1 MELLGLAPYGGGRR
15 LCYHT
20 LTMNEATAFPVQRP
34 RRFRFD
40 WIVPVL
46 RHPRAALAEIAAQLQ
61 GVWLTP
67 LLLLTV
73 TGLLL
78 VAVAGPIKI
87 TAAQAGG
94 FELPPEAEFWTPEQ
108 QAAYFQAQ
116 QATSGPVF
124 VYVFPALLTVL
135 GVWLG
140 WLIVAGLLHLV
151 LTLLGGRVTSGS
163 TLNLV
168 AWASLPFVIRDLAQA
183 GFMLYAKQLVPGA
196 GLSGFAPSG
205 EGLTATLVVEVLK
218 QIDIY
223 GLWFA
228 VLLVIGVQAASGLR
242 GNKALTA
249 VLITLAV
256 GLVLMVLPGVI
267 AGQLGGLSGGIP
279 FLGF

>member
-1 MELLGLAPYGGGRR
+1 
-15 LCYHT
+15 
-20 LTMNEATAFPVQRP
+20 MNDATALPLQRP

-40 WIVPVL
+40 WIMPVL
-46 RHPRAALAEIAAQLQ
+46 RHPRAALAEITAQLQ

-67 LLLLTV
+67 LLLLTIS
-73 TGLLL
+73 GLLL

-87 TAAQAGG
+87 TAAQMGG
-94 FELPPEAEFWTPEQ
+94 VELPPEAEFWTPEQ
-108 QAAYFQAQ
+108 QAAWFQAQ

-135 GVWLG
+135 GVWFG

-168 AWASLPFVIRDLAQA
+168 AWASLPFVIRDLVRVA
-183 GFMLYAKQLVPGA
+183 FMLYSKQLVDSPGLA
-196 GLSGFAPSG
+196 GFAPAG
-205 EGLTATLVVEVLK
+205 EGIVPAFLTEMLK
-218 QIDIY
+218 HIDLY

-228 VLLVIGVQAASGLR
+228 VLMVIGVRAASGLR
-242 GNKALTA
+242 SSKALTA

-256 GLVLMVLPGVI
+256 VLLLMVLPGVL
-267 AGQLGGLSGGIP
+267 AAQFGGLGGAIP

>member
-1 MELLGLAPYGGGRR
+1 
-15 LCYHT
+15 
-20 LTMNEATAFPVQRP
+20 MNEATALPVQRP

-40 WIVPVL
+40 WIIPLL
-46 RHPRAALAEIAAQLQ
+46 RHPRATLTEITGQLQ

-73 TGLLL
+73 SGLLL
-78 VAVAGPIKI
+78 VAIAGPIKI
-87 TAAQAGG
+87 TAAQMGG
-94 FELPPEAEFWTPEQ
+94 VQLPPESEFWTPEQ
-108 QAAYFQAQ
+108 QAAFLQAQ

-135 GVWLG
+135 GVWFG

-168 AWASLPFVIRDLAQA
+168 AWASLPFILRDLVRA
-183 GFMLYAKQLVPGA
+183 GFMLATKQLVANPGLA
-196 GLSGFAPSG
+196 GFAPAG
-205 EGLTATLVVEVLK
+205 EGPLYALVVELLK
-218 QIDIY
+218 QIDVY

-228 VLLVIGVQAASGLR
+228 ALLVIGVQVASGLR
-242 GNKALTA
+242 GGKAFVA
-249 VLITLAV
+249 VLLTLLV
-256 GLVLMVLPGVI
+256 VLVLMVLPAVI
-267 AGQLGGLSGGIP
+267 AAQLGGLGSITP